1 MQIKTKT
8 HWLEKGYKRLE
19 DLQVYRPFILMIL
32 YYYLSIYYDSL
43 PIDKTLDAVSKRNMM
58 KSSSDL

>member
-1 MQIKTKT
+1 MTGGFT
-8 HWLEKGYKRLE
+8 SDR
-19 DLQVYRPFILMIL
+19 FILMIL
-32 YYYLSIYYDSL
+32 LYYYYLSIYYDSL